1 MSVSKIIKELN
12 CNIIFSSNNV
22 IFQDI
27 VTKRTIDEGKLDG
40 DGTVE
45 RHKAKLI
52 VKYYTQTYDIDY
64 QDTFTPV
71 IKMNTIQILL
81 SVAVNLG

>member
-1 MSVSKIIKELN
+1 MKCCHALKKNETWTLVALPYGKKSVGCKWVYK
-12 CNIIFSSNNV
+12 
-22 IFQDI
+22 
-27 VTKRTIDEGKLDG
+27 TKYNG